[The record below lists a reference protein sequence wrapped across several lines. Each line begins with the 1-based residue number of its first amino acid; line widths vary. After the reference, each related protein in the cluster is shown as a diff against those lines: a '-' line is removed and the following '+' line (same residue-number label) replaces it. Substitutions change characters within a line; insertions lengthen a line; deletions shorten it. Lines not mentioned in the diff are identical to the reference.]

1 MLKNTYVL
9 NPNDRST
16 TYRVTSDTK
25 QSRGRRQIQSTEA
38 KKLHKNVQ
46 VAESSLVK
54 LSDWEA
60 QITLSAEQILR
71 NKKAMT
77 DEQRVIVAVAS
88 SNENQKIKLNGT
100 DKDFYAGHTCV
111 QWCEGVLDNV
121 RRITGKVELK
131 AGLNT
136 INVFAGSPNVSFD
149 KIILWKEGM
158 KLPHS
163 YLGPKE
169 SYRA

>member
-77 DEQRVIVAVAS
+77 DEQKVIVAVARS
-88 SNENQKIKLNGT
+88 IKE
-100 DKDFYAGHTCV
+100 FY
-111 QWCEGVLDNV
+111 L
-121 RRITGKVELK
+121 
-131 AGLNT
+131 
-136 INVFAGSPNVSFD
+136 
-149 KIILWKEGM
+149 
-158 KLPHS
+158 
-163 YLGPKE
+163 
-169 SYRA
+169 